1 MEELLEKELHIHFA
15 DESLKFNFSNEEN
28 EQESQEILSSIKST
42 LASKTPVIIKYIIK
56 SPYPVDFQS
65 NLLEQ
70 IAALIPEVKISCIHL
85 SDNDIVIDKFDWRT
99 KKAFI
104 NVTDSLKELSKCTR
118 LKVCCIIVKNN
129 RIISTGVN
137 GTPKGFRNC
146 CEEFPLYKRNSPSYI
161 KEHHKFSDAYEVHA
175 EQNAILELGRNT
187 SIDNYEDLE
196 LFCSTCPCPGCAK
209 LIAQS
214 GIKKV
219 YYAHEYDRLPE
230 GAKNLQAFGIDVYKI

>member
-1 MEELLEKELHIHFA
+1 MEKELHIHFT
-15 DESLKFNFSNEEN
+15 DESLNFNFPNEEN
-28 EQESQEILSSIKST
+28 SKEVQSFVSSVVQLFEK
-42 LASKTPVIIKYIIK
+42 KMPVVLKYIIK
-56 SPYPVDFQS
+56 SDYPVDFQS
-65 NLLEQ
+65 KLLEH
-70 IAALIPEVKISCIHL
+70 ISTLVPDVKITCIHL
-85 SDNDIVIDKFDWRT
+85 SDNDIIIDRFDWRT

-146 CEEFPLYKRNSPSYI
+146 CEEFPPSERCKPSYVE
-161 KEHHKFSDAYEVHA
+161 KHHKFSDAYEVHA

-230 GAKNLQAFGIDVYKI
+230 GAINLQAFGIKVYKI